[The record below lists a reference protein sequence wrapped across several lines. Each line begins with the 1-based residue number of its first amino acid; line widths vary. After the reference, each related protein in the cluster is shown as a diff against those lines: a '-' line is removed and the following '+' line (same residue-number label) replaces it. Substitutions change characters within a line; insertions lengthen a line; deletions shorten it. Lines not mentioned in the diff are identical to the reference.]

1 MVKRATVGATTTTP
15 SMSFSAQ
22 SKEQATLQA
31 AAEAAEEEDSDEEGL
46 LDGDD
51 DDSAFMAR
59 YRRQRMR
66 QIAGTQGLPK
76 FGECLDV
83 EPFEFVEEL
92 KCDARVAVVTLLHE
106 DWIPDCREVAHA
118 FDRLARKHV
127 HTKFLRMKATSC
139 SAILKS
145 IDHRKDLP
153 CIMIYRGGETE
164 HVLIKVAETM
174 GEFFTEEDVE
184 YMLQG
189 KGAFDSR
196 AEDVNEFGGGGGAG
210 GAGGGFLDCALDMRP
225 TAINVTETWEDMQ
238 GTKAATRDDKD
249 EILVSTD
256 AKGKHIFAKKNADGY
271 LERLN

>member
-15 SMSFSAQ
+15 SMSFNAQ

-31 AAEAAEEEDSDEEGL
+31 AAEAAEEEESDEEGL

-153 CIMIYRGGETE
+153 CIMIYRGGEVRRE
-164 HVLIKVAETM
+164 RRRDIHIVYCVPCAGVWCVLLCAMCYCVLCGVWCVVCGVWCVLCAVYCVLCTVYCVLC
-174 GEFFTEEDVE
+174 TV
-184 YMLQG
+184 YCVL
-189 KGAFDSR
+189 
-196 AEDVNEFGGGGGAG
+196 
-210 GAGGGFLDCALDMRP
+210 CALYC
-225 TAINVTETWEDMQ
+225 V
-238 GTKAATRDDKD
+238 
-249 EILVSTD
+249 L
-256 AKGKHIFAKKNADGY
+256 
-271 LERLN
+271 LEQVCAVYYC

>member
-15 SMSFSAQ
+15 SMSFNAQ

-153 CIMIYRGGETE
+153 CIMIYRGGEVRRE
-164 HVLIKVAETM
+164 RRRDIHIVYCVPC
-174 GEFFTEEDVE
+174 
-184 YMLQG
+184 
-189 KGAFDSR
+189 
-196 AEDVNEFGGGGGAG
+196 AG
-210 GAGGGFLDCALDMRP
+210 VWCVVCG
-225 TAINVTETWEDMQ
+225 V
-238 GTKAATRDDKD
+238 
-249 EILVSTD
+249 
-256 AKGKHIFAKKNADGY
+256 
-271 LERLN
+271 